1 MRVLVTGHLGY
12 IGTLLTRMLVEEGY
26 DVCGIDSD
34 LFRRCT
40 FCDGIV
46 NVPTTRLDIRDVGK
60 DALKGFDAVAHLAA
74 LANDALGDLD
84 PEITLDV
91 NYRATVRLAEL
102 SKSAGV
108 KRFIFSSS
116 CSNYGAA
123 GEEMLTE
130 ESPFRPVTAYGRS
143 KVLAEQALS
152 EMATDGFSPTFLRNA
167 TCYGVSPRL
176 RFDLVLNNLVAWA
189 VTTGKIHLKS
199 DGSPWRP
206 VAHIED
212 VCRAFIAALK
222 APREL
227 VHNEAFNV
235 GRTSENYQ
243 IRDLALI
250 VAETLPECSVE
261 FARDASP
268 DKRCYR
274 VNCDKIA
281 RTLKDFRPQWDARRG
296 AEELRASFTGKGLS
310 LDEFEGTRYRR
321 VTHLRKL
328 MEDGIVGSD
337 LRYRAQ

>member
-12 IGTLLTRMLVEEGY
+12 IGTLLTRMLVDEGY
-26 DVCGIDSD
+26 EVCGIDSD

-40 FCDGIV
+40 FCEGIV
-46 NVPTTRLDIRDVGK
+46 DVPTICADIRDIGA
-60 DALKGFDAVAHLAA
+60 DAVRGFDAVVHLAA

-84 PEITLDV
+84 PEMTLDV

-102 SKSAGV
+102 CKGV
-108 KRFIFSSS
+108 GVERFIFSSS

-123 GEEMLTE
+123 GEEVLTE
-130 ESPFRPVTAYGRS
+130 ESPFRPVTAYGQS
-143 KVLAEQALS
+143 KVLAEEALS
-152 EMATDGFSPTFLRNA
+152 EMAADGFSPTILRNA

-176 RFDLVLNNLVAWA
+176 RFDLVLNNLVAWG
-189 VTTGKIHLKS
+189 VTTGKILLKS

-206 VAHIED
+206 VAHVED
-212 VCRAFIAALK
+212 VCRAFIAVLE
-222 APREL
+222 APTEL

-235 GRTSENYQ
+235 GRTSENYR
-243 IRDLALI
+243 IGELARI
-250 VAETLPECSVE
+250 VAETMPQCGVE
-261 FARDASP
+261 FADGASP

-281 RTLKDFRPQWDARRG
+281 RRLKDFRPQWDARRG
-296 AEELRASFTGKGLS
+296 AEQLCATFKSKGLA
-310 LDEFEGTRYRR
+310 LEEFEGTKYKR
-321 VTHLRKL
+321 VSHLRKL